1 MQVNQASYP
10 LVSKSK
16 GYRKFRSSLLEFMTK
31 LVETTAISEVLYDD
45 IFCETLQSWLVALS
59 SSKLRAFRHTSTVI
73 SLHFVEALCEVSLSN
88 KDDSAQLQRQ
98 KEAEMRRAGKLVVKS
113 TRAGATDKTRLQEL
127 EALIKATHGKKLR
140 HETYFKEL
148 FNAVF
153 IHRYRDAE
161 PTIRMECIRS
171 LGVWMS
177 TLPDH
182 FLEGSYLRYIGWM
195 LTDLVRIH
203 PSFEI

>member
-1 MQVNQASYP
+1 
-10 LVSKSK
+10 
-16 GYRKFRSSLLEFMTK
+16 MTK

-45 IFCETLQSWLVALS
+45 IFCETFQSWLVALS

-73 SLHFVEALCEVSLSN
+73 TLYFVEALCEVSLSN
-88 KDDSAQLQRQ
+88 KEDFSQLQRQ
-98 KEAEMRRAGKLVVKS
+98 KEAEVKRAGKAASKS

-127 EALIKATHGKKLR
+127 EALIKATHSHKMKL
-140 HETYFKEL
+140 ETYFQEL
-148 FNAVF
+148 FDAVF

-161 PTIRMECIRS
+161 PAIRMECIRS

-182 FLEGSYLRYIGWM
+182 FLEGTYLRYIGWM
-195 LTDLVRIH
+195 LTDLVGVALL
-203 PSFEI
+203 SKL